1 MNNLAFSANG
11 PAAPLL
17 MPVPSDALDTVQA
30 AVSPVR
36 VVTLVDSDRVS
47 WDEPASNADRL
58 SGAVLNG
65 HANTFH
71 AVSDAIRPRLASLI
85 HRLVM
90 LESQSAMTDELEKCR
105 ADATEA
111 LRVLD
116 EISCTLQKL
125 EDERGSHGTDYDVRA
140 MINTLLYART
150 IDDPL
155 LDIEIIDRFNGN
167 PFRLDSGRSRVVSKM
182 FQLILDHLA
191 TGREHGGAWNV
202 ELDESACGTGL
213 DIRVG
218 YSASHSPL
226 GVANMEISEALSAAE
241 ILVSMLGGTLE
252 ITASNS
258 IRCYLPRP
266 GSVSLRVAS

>member
-47 WDEPASNADRL
+47 WDEPASNAYRL